1 MRSILYLL
9 MVSSLVFVATACQSG
24 SSSISQ
30 GEVKHKGNIKNKI
43 KNKLADA
50 SKDRRV
56 EENRILDSGNSGV
69 PRSSTV
75 SQKTD
80 DSKKE
85 DIKRISV
92 EESKKAF
99 DSGEG
104 FFIDSRS
111 NASYKREHIKD
122 AINIPFA
129 DFESRYKEVPKDKK
143 IIIYCS

>member
-9 MVSSLVFVATACQSG
+9 TISSLVFVTVACQSG
-24 SSSISQ
+24 SSPMSKS
-30 GEVKHKGNIKNKI
+30 EVKHEESIKNKI
-43 KNKLADA
+43 KNKLEDT
-50 SKDRRV
+50 SKTRRT
-56 EENRILDSGNSGV
+56 EENKILDSGNSGV
-69 PRSSTV
+69 TQNSTD

-85 DIKRISV
+85 DVKRISV
-92 EESKKAF
+92 EEAKKSF

-111 NASYKREHIKD
+111 NASYKREHIKG
-122 AINIPFA
+122 AVNITLA

>member
-9 MVSSLVFVATACQSG
+9 MISGLVFVNTACQSA
-24 SSSISQ
+24 SPSISKS
-30 GEVKHKGNIKNKI
+30 EVKHEGSIKNKI
-43 KNKLADA
+43 KNKLEDA
-50 SKDRRV
+50 SKDRRTQ
-56 EENRILDSGNSGV
+56 ENKILDSGNLGV
-69 PRSSTV
+69 PRSSTA

-92 EESKKAF
+92 EEAKKAF

-104 FFIDSRS
+104 LFIDSRS
-111 NASYKREHIKD
+111 NASYKRKHIKG
-122 AINIPFA
+122 AINIPLA
-129 DFESRYKEVPKDKK
+129 DLESRYKEVPKDKK